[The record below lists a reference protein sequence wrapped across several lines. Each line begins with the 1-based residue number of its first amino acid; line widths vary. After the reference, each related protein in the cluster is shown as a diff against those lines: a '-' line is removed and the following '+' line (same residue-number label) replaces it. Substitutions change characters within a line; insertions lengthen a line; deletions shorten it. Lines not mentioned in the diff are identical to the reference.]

1 MGDGVKRERKG
12 KERDGRWGKEREKG
26 EKEMGDGEKREKKS
40 GNAID

>member
-26 EKEMGDGEKREKKS
+26 EKWYVGRTRNLRLWFCG
-40 GNAID
+40 